1 MTSGVLLFCRKRKDL
16 HVLLVFNGNSWSI
29 PKGGIENR
37 ESRRRT
43 AIRELEEETS
53 IKAPAR
59 LDEIGYVDRE
69 PHERLYCFVGYSSGK
84 PKPADDAEIADFY
97 PINQAMKMIAKYQ
110 LPLLEILYGLE
121 QTMRYN
127 NAPLR

>member
-29 PKGGIENR
+29 PKGGIENH
-37 ESRRRT
+37 ESRRKT

-69 PHERLYCFVGYSSGK
+69 HYERLYCFLGCGVGK
-84 PKPADDAEIADFY
+84 PKAADDAEIADYY
-97 PINQAMKMIAKYQ
+97 PLEQAKKMISKYQ
-110 LPLLEILYGLE
+110 LPLLDILNGLE
-121 QTMRYN
+121 PT
-127 NAPLR
+127 L